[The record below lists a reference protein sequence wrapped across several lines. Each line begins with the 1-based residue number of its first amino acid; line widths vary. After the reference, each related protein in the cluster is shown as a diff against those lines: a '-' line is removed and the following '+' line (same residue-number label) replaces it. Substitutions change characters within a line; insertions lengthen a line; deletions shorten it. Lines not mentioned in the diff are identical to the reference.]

1 MKNKKEIQTELKK
14 LAPLLAELR
23 KEDTGMKIPEH
34 YFDYLTESV
43 MEQVALI
50 PKPSVSTPPI
60 NKQPTWYAFLFNKRI
75 LSGLAMILLLL
86 TGALFFRNQP
96 VSELKLVEIS
106 SEEAATYIAAHLE
119 DFETSL
125 FIDGDFIEE
134 IEEIE
139 IEAAEI
145 DLYLD
150 EMIEELDIETL
161 EQLL

>member
-1 MKNKKEIQTELKK
+1 MKNKKGIQTELKK

-23 KEDTGMKIPEH
+23 KEDTGMKTPEH

-43 MEQVALI
+43 LEQVALI
-50 PKPSVSTPPI
+50 PKSSVSTPPI

-86 TGALFFRNQP
+86 TATFFFRNQP
-96 VSELKLVEIS
+96 VSELKLAEIS